1 MGGSNFSKLGSMKG
15 GHYFKVDYN
24 NLMEKVTFL
33 PIKYSWGFVQFS
45 MSHYCPLHPSLTMAS
60 FWHLC
65 PKNLFIHDW
74 LKSLGLKLR
83 FEISCSLLKSGHFN
97 SRLQPRT
104 FQFKVEN
111 FMSFW
116 LKSQELNS

>member
-1 MGGSNFSKLGSMKG
+1 MDLTVVSKLGNMKG
-15 GHYFKVDYN
+15 GHYLKVDYN

-45 MSHYCPLHPSLTMAS
+45 MSHYCPLHPSFTMDS
-60 FWHLC
+60 FGHLC

-74 LKSLGLKLR
+74 LKSLGLKLGV
-83 FEISCSLLKSGHFN
+83 EISCSLLKSGYFN
-97 SRLQPRT
+97 SRLQPWT
-104 FQFKVEN
+104 FQFKDEN